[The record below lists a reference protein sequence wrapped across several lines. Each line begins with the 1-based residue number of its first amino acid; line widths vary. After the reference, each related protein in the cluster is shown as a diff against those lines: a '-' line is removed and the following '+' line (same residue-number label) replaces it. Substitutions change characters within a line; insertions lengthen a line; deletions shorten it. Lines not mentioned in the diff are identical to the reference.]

1 MFRIKKL
8 DLFVLKS
15 FGLLFI
21 CTFFICLFIF
31 MMQFL
36 WKYVDDMVGKGL
48 EMSILAQFFIYAAL
62 YLVPASL
69 PLAVLLAALITF
81 GNFGER
87 FELMAM
93 KASGVS
99 LLQIMRPLI
108 VFIFLICCMSF
119 VFQNVVGPYAQTKL
133 WTLVMSMKQKS
144 PELDIPEGAFYDQ
157 IPGYNLY
164 VGEKNRDTGMLYD
177 VMIYNFKN
185 GFENAQIIK
194 CDSARMEMTADK
206 QHLYLHLFNGEEF
219 ENLRSQ
225 TVNQQNVPYRR
236 ETFERKDAL
245 IEFDSDFSMVDEGF
259 MTNQSNSKNMKQ
271 LNEAVDSMKL
281 VTDTMA
287 MLNFDDAVV
296 RIYKPVVS
304 LDQQPAKLITSKTRA
319 EAAEKDE
326 AVEDSTA
333 IDDEIKS
340 VEEEAAQKA
349 RQQELIAKRERVM
362 AAADTIH
369 INLDSLFNSLDKV
382 KRQSVLTE
390 AIADMTNVE
399 NEWNNK
405 SVNMKA
411 TMTSIRRHQAAWHE
425 KMTLSL
431 ACLIFLFIGA
441 PLGGIIR
448 KGGLGMPVVISVII
462 FIFYYLL
469 NNAGYKMARDGRWII
484 WTGMWMSTAVLAPIG
499 AFLTYKSNN
508 DSVVLNIDAY
518 IAFFK
523 KLLGIRTQRHLV
535 QKEVIIEDP
544 VYETLPNRLG
554 ELTMKC
560 KAYALEKSLK
570 RIPNY
575 YKLWT
580 NSQVDEEMESIN
592 EQLEALI
599 EEMSNTRSPY
609 LMNTLNKYP
618 VISTNAHVRPFKKFW
633 LNLLCGII
641 FPVGLFFFFRIWI
654 FRLRLSKDLES
665 VIVANE
671 EATKVINSILAK

>member
-48 EMSILAQFFIYAAL
+48 EISVLAQFFIYAAL

-99 LLQIMRPLI
+99 LVQIMRPLM

-119 VFQNVVGPYAQTKL
+119 VFQNMVGPYAQTKL

-164 VGEKNRDTGMLYD
+164 VGEKNRDTGMLYN
-177 VMIYNFKN
+177 VLIYNFKN
-185 GFENAQIIK
+185 GFENAQIIN
-194 CDSARMEMTADK
+194 CDSARLEMTADK
-206 QHLYLHLFNGEEF
+206 QHLYLHLFDGEEF

-225 TVNQQNVPYRR
+225 TVNQENVPYRR
-236 ETFERKDAL
+236 ETFVRKDAL
-245 IEFDSDFSMVDEGF
+245 IEFDSDFSMLDEGF
-259 MTNQSNSKNMKQ
+259 MTNQSNSKNMRQ
-271 LNEAVDSMKL
+271 LDAAVDSMKL
-281 VTDTMA
+281 EIDSLA
-287 MLNFDDAVV
+287 QLNFSDAMS
-296 RIYKPVVS
+296 RLYRPVVS
-304 LDQQPAKLITSKTRA
+304 VEPLRVRA
-319 EAAEKDE
+319 SSISMEDASEEEKMKQ
-326 AVEDSTA
+326 TA
-333 IDDEIKS
+333 
-340 VEEEAAQKA
+340 EEEAREAALVQEQIA
-349 RQQELIAKRERVM
+349 RRERVM

-369 INLDSLFNSLDKV
+369 INVDSLFNSLEMIT
-382 KRQSVLTE
+382 QQNIMAE
-390 AIADMTNVE
+390 AIADMTNVAS
-399 NEWNNK
+399 EWSNK
-405 SVNMKA
+405 SMNMQSIQ
-411 TMTSIRRHQAAWHE
+411 TSKRRHQAAWHE
-425 KMTLSL
+425 KLTVSL

-448 KGGLGMPVVISVII
+448 KGGLGMPVVISVLI
-462 FIFYYLL
+462 FIFYYLI

-484 WTGMWMSTAVLAPIG
+484 WMGMWMSTAILAPIG

-518 IAFFK
+518 TAFFK
-523 KLLGIRTQRHLV
+523 KVLGIRTLRHLTV
-535 QKEVIIEDP
+535 KEVIIEDP
-544 VYETLPNRLG
+544 DYQTLPVRLT
-554 ELTMKC
+554 ELTERC
-560 KAYALEKSLK
+560 RTYASEKALK
-570 RIPNY
+570 HAPNY

-580 NSQVDEEMESIN
+580 NSRVDEEMESLN

-599 EEMSNTRSPY
+599 DEMSNTRSLY
-609 LMNTLNKYP
+609 LMNVLNKYP
-618 VISTNAHVRPFKKFW
+618 VISVNAHVRPFKKLW
-633 LNLLCGII
+633 LNILCGII
-641 FPVGLFFFFRIWI
+641 FPIGLFFFFRIWI
-654 FRLRLSKDLES
+654 FRLRLSKDLEE
-665 VIVANE
+665 IVNADNE
-671 EATKVINSILAK
+671 AISIIKKFLDK